1 MKQLNILI
9 LVFLFALTLV
19 WSCKKDEDTE
29 APKINLV
36 SPANCDTI
44 IQGNFISLKAVLS
57 DNRELAQYS
66 IDIVENFDHVS
77 YGSSDQGCPQ
87 DPKKDPFNPFIFT
100 ISFNNMNIIQSPNSW
115 SYP

>member
-87 DPKKDPFNPFIFT
+87 DPKRIHS
-100 ISFNNMNIIQSPNSW
+100 IHSFLFQPKTYLQAKLKLLLNKI
-115 SYP
+115 